1 MHRLTFAFGLS
12 LGLCLLAGVAGAA
25 PAAAPAPES
34 LPRDLTVKIC
44 EDDAEWPPFTYFERA
59 GGKPT
64 PHLVGVAVEAID
76 RILTRAGVRYTIDM
90 LPWTRCQEGI
100 RSGSYHM
107 ALNASYS
114 EARARDYWLSR
125 PLYHL
130 NSHYYYSRRQH
141 PQGLA
146 IQSIDDLKRYRVCG
160 LLGYNYSTY
169 GLQPDDL
176 DLSPANFALVINKV
190 EHGRCDLFVE
200 KREIIAGFGVIDP
213 RMAQALANPDLA
225 SAPVPGVPPTPF
237 HMMVTRARP
246 WGQSLVQL
254 LDRGIVELDSR
265 GEMRQILGRYVH

>member
-1 MHRLTFAFGLS
+1 MDQLFVALGFALGLS
-12 LGLCLLAGVAGAA
+12 MLPVAASAENAA
-25 PAAAPAPES
+25 
-34 LPRDLTVKIC
+34 LPKTLSVKIC

-64 PHLVGVAVEAID
+64 QRLTGAAVDAVD
-76 RILTRAGVRYTIDM
+76 RILRHAGLHYTIDM
-90 LPWTRCQEGI
+90 LPWKRCQEGI
-100 RSGSYHM
+100 KSGTYHM

-114 EARARDYWLSR
+114 DERARDFWLSK
-125 PLYHL
+125 PFYYL

-169 GLQPDDL
+169 GLQPEDL
-176 DLSPANFALVINKV
+176 DLSPANFPLVINKV

-200 KREIIAGFGVIDP
+200 KREIIAGFGVVDP
-213 RMAQALANPDLA
+213 RMAQELANPDLA

-237 HMMVTRARP
+237 HMMVTRAQP
-246 WGQSLVQL
+246 WGQALAHVLDQGIASL
-254 LDRGIVELDSR
+254 ETS
-265 GEMRQILGRYVH
+265 GEMRQIVAKYVH